1 MWNALSLCF
10 FVFFFIVHIKVGKGH
25 CLCVANLSERTSRKP
40 HWYIINDGCVT
51 FTLRLNAWQPWFR
64 IAWVCSNNIWLFYH
78 KKLYSM
84 LLWVFTVID
93 RRVVQSCAR
102 ISVTKL
108 AAPRVPLSVLTAIM
122 ASSVI
127 YLTNRFQ
134 VAVRLFNNR
143 SQRTSK
149 CDKNKKVAHII

>member
-1 MWNALSLCF
+1 MPGSLDSVLRGSAAKTF
-10 FVFFFIVHIKVGKGH
+10 GFFII
-25 CLCVANLSERTSRKP
+25 
-40 HWYIINDGCVT
+40 
-51 FTLRLNAWQPWFR
+51 
-64 IAWVCSNNIWLFYH
+64 

-93 RRVVQSCAR
+93 RRVVQSFAR

-122 ASSVI
+122 TSSVI

-149 CDKNKKVAHII
+149 CGKNKKVAHII

>member
-1 MWNALSLCF
+1 MKCVESWF
-10 FVFFFIVHIKVGKGH
+10 FFFFFIVHIKAGKGH

-51 FTLRLNAWQPWFR
+51 FTLRLNAWQPRFR
-64 IAWVCSNNIWLFYH
+64 IAWVSSNNIWLFYH

-93 RRVVQSCAR
+93 RRVVQSFAR

-122 ASSVI
+122 TSSVI

-149 CDKNKKVAHII
+149 CGKNKKVAHII